1 MQCKSVEQGGPS
13 LPDSGGGPFY
23 RSPKTLPAFYGGC
36 LGWTEDPDGYTRDGT
51 LEGGTVE
58 AVMQRQ
64 GCDPS
69 RLVPCTRTDCSTVPP
84 SNITPH
90 L

>member
-1 MQCKSVEQGGPS
+1 MQECRTKLSSRGMQPLS
-13 LPDSGGGPFY
+13 ARLRGGPFH

-36 LGWTEDPDGYTRDGT
+36 LGWAEDPDGCTRDGT

-64 GCDPS
+64 GVRS
-69 RLVPCTRTDCSTVPP
+69 FASGALY
-84 SNITPH
+84 SN
-90 L
+90 